1 MFPNLFK
8 LFRDFQ
14 KFQGEMKRI
23 QDELAKEEIVGSS
36 GAGMVEVTLNGKLE
50 AIDVKIEKKLLE
62 GKNLQMLQDL
72 IVAAINDAIKKAK
85 EKAKEKIGEIAG
97 ELDLSGFNI
106 PGIFNNA

>member
-1 MFPNLFK
+1 
-8 LFRDFQ
+8 
-14 KFQGEMKRI
+14 MKRI

-50 AIDVKIEKKLLE
+50 VIDVKIEKKLLE